1 MKKPLS
7 EAKCGTGRSS
17 SATAASSN
25 SKQLQRGGS
34 SLSSSSS
41 SGGSSFRAG
50 MQLRRLSGCYE
61 CHMVVDPVSGSTSMR
76 ATAATICPCP
86 DCGEVFVR
94 QESLHLHQSIRHAG
108 CLLASFLLVL
118 NGVQLNQLIELLYFR
133 CLNFHNQL

>member
-1 MKKPLS
+1 MSVSSEWCVKKPLS

-25 SKQLQRGGS
+25 SKQLQRGG
-34 SLSSSSS
+34 SSSSS

-108 CLLASFLLVL
+108 WLLCFLLA
-118 NGVQLNQLIELLYFR
+118 GT
-133 CLNFHNQL
+133 